1 MKNLLSA
8 LSLAL
13 GLGFA
18 TAQTTTPRQTTP
30 VTPVKKEVKSSV
42 KEVKSTAKDTKTT
55 AVKEV
60 KTTSKDAKGTVKEV
74 KSTTTTQGVKLKKDG
89 TPDKRYKSS
98 QHLKKDGTPDMR
110 YKENKK

>member
-30 VTPVKKEVKSSV
+30 VTPVKK
-42 KEVKSTAKDTKTT
+42 
-55 AVKEV
+55 
-60 KTTSKDAKGTVKEV
+60 
-74 KSTTTTQGVKLKKDG
+74 KLNL
-89 TPDKRYKSS
+89 
-98 QHLKKDGTPDMR
+98 Q
-110 YKENKK
+110 

>member
-60 KTTSKDAKGTVKEV
+60 K
-74 KSTTTTQGVKLKKDG
+74 STTTTQGVKLKKDG

-110 YKENKK
+110 YKENQK

>member
-60 KTTSKDAKGTVKEV
+60 KATSKDAKGTVKEV
-74 KSTTTTQGVKLKKDG
+74 KSTTTTQGVKLKKTELLTKD
-89 TPDKRYKSS
+89 TNL
-98 QHLKKDGTPDMR
+98 HNTLKKT
-110 YKENKK
+110 ELLI

>member
-13 GLGFA
+13 GLGFCNCSDNY
-18 TAQTTTPRQTTP
+18 TSSDYTCYSG
-30 VTPVKKEVKSSV
+30 KKEVKSSV

-60 KTTSKDAKGTVKEV
+60 KATSKDAKGTVKEV
-74 KSTTTTQGVKLKKDG
+74 KSTTTTQGVKLKKKTELLTKD
-89 TPDKRYKSS
+89 TNLHNTLKRRNS
-98 QHLKKDGTPDMR
+98 
-110 YKENKK
+110 

>member
-18 TAQTTTPRQTTP
+18 TAQNNYTTSDYTCYTG
-30 VTPVKKEVKSSV
+30 KKEVKSSV
-42 KEVKSTAKDTKTT
+42 KEVKSTAKDGKTT

-60 KTTSKDAKGTVKEV
+60 KTTSKDAKGAVKEV
-74 KSTTTTQGVKLKKDG
+74 KSTTTTQGVKLKKTELLTKDINLHSIL
-89 TPDKRYKSS
+89 KRRNS
-98 QHLKKDGTPDMR
+98 
-110 YKENKK
+110 

>member
-55 AVKEV
+55 AVKET
-60 KTTSKDAKGTVKEV
+60 KATSKGAVKEV